1 MAIRGRKILGV
12 VPARAGSKGIPG
24 KNLRPVGG
32 ISLVGRAAALLASL
46 PWADARIISTDG
58 DDIAREA
65 VRHGI
70 EAPFMRPDEHS
81 GDMATS
87 VGMWRHA
94 WLASEAHYGCQFDL
108 SILLEPTSPL
118 RLAEDVERT
127 VALLLDCG
135 AAGAMTVSRT
145 PAHYTPHKTLTLS
158 PEGRVG
164 FYLADGGSYA
174 TRQKI
179 PDYYHRNGI
188 CYALTR
194 QCLVEQGEII
204 GADTRALVIEREI
217 VNIDDPFDLEFAEWL
232 MARQDRLAAGQ
243 RS

>member
-1 MAIRGRKILGV
+1 MAIRGRTILGV

-46 PWADARIISTDG
+46 PWADARIVSTDG
-58 DDIAREA
+58 NEIAQEA

-87 VGMWRHA
+87 VQMWRHA
-94 WLASEAHYGCQFDL
+94 WLASEAHYGSRFDI

-118 RLAEDVERT
+118 RRAEDVERT
-127 VALLLDCG
+127 VTLLLDSG

-164 FYLADGGSYA
+164 FYLTEGGSYA

-179 PDYYHRNGI
+179 PNYYHRNGI
-188 CYALTR
+188 CYAVTR
-194 QCLVEQGEII
+194 QGLVERGEII
-204 GADTRALVIEREI
+204 GADTQALVIEREI
-217 VNIDDPFDLEFAEWL
+217 VNIDDPFDLELAEWL
-232 MARQDRLAAGQ
+232 LARQDRPAVGKG
-243 RS
+243 S